1 MLAGTGTAEV
11 EPRCSAVHGERS
23 LVHRSPQEEGL
34 TPTKP
39 TCCHGHRPHASC
51 QRRLRSHGSAPSR
64 GHGRASRRRA
74 SAGTGRTLRAPPR
87 WNDSGAPHGSARRN
101 PAPKGNGRRNDVRD
115 RCRKPAESDEV
126 EDDHP
131 ALRHLLIVT
140 PRARGLRKRGP
151 FERKFQNRPFELASP
166 LFFFTAS
173 DLVDDERREHNAP
186 RRAGGCFSDSTE
198 PSCLFK

>member
-1 MLAGTGTAEV
+1 MLGRPRRAE
-11 EPRCSAVHGERS
+11 PSAPLSARG
-23 LVHRSPQEEGL
+23 
-34 TPTKP
+34 
-39 TCCHGHRPHASC
+39 
-51 QRRLRSHGSAPSR
+51 RSHP
-64 GHGRASRRRA
+64 HK
-74 SAGTGRTLRAPPR
+74 THLLPRAPPPR
-87 WNDSGAPHGSARRN
+87 ELPAPPPEPRFRSFPRARASLPTPSLRRHWTHAARAPQMERFGRPTWDARRN